1 MLAGEFERLE
11 ERIQAL
17 RTEQA
22 KVGTRLAALDTT
34 MAHLDG
40 RVAPT
45 AGGVVRAN
53 TRYGERGALTR
64 HIVQLLQAATPE
76 ALDTVDITH
85 RCAVHFGVAFDSR
98 AAFNAFRSDNIGY
111 VLRMLCRTGRVELLG
126 RGGRPVCAQP
136 LAVEEPQTVALDAS
150 RGARPKRTR
159 RHFLVAHGDVSWR

>member
-126 RGGRPVCAQP
+126 RGAGRYAPNLWRWKSLRP
-136 LAVEEPQTVALDAS
+136 SLSTL
-150 RGARPKRTR
+150 RGARDRNGR
-159 RHFLVAHGDVSWR
+159 EGISS